1 MTAVRRLTSR
11 RGRSPS
17 QQQRSQF
24 VTTSTTPAVDVTTGR
39 PEKTAPSAGRRS
51 KRVDAITATAFVTP
65 ALIGF
70 ILFVIIPALGGLA
83 LSFFQWDLFSP
94 PQFVGLDN
102 IVRLFTDPDMWHAL
116 GVTALFVIMG
126 VIPTVVLGFLLA
138 VLVNTKLPGISV
150 LRVFYFAPMIAS
162 AAVASVIW
170 AALYDPRFGLVNQA
184 LSWVGINGPAWLS
197 DTTWARPAL
206 VIMMI
211 WGALPIVI
219 ILYLGGL
226 QRVSDDIY
234 AAASLD
240 GAGAWRQLWSMTWPN
255 VWPTT
260 LLVTVLQAVGFV
272 SGSFEVSLIMT
283 NGGPLGTTQSLAL
296 YAYKVAFS
304 DRDIGYASALS
315 LFQLVLLG
323 AIVLLVRLLVRIRKA
338 YS

>member
-1 MTAVRRLTSR
+1 
-11 RGRSPS
+11 
-17 QQQRSQF
+17 
-24 VTTSTTPAVDVTTGR
+24 
-39 PEKTAPSAGRRS
+39 
-51 KRVDAITATAFVTP
+51 
-65 ALIGF
+65 
-70 ILFVIIPALGGLA
+70 
-83 LSFFQWDLFSP
+83 
-94 PQFVGLDN
+94 
-102 IVRLFTDPDMWHAL
+102 
-116 GVTALFVIMG
+116 
-126 VIPTVVLGFLLA
+126 VLG
-138 VLVNTKLPGISV
+138 
-150 LRVFYFAPMIAS
+150 
-162 AAVASVIW
+162 W
-170 AALYDPRFGLVNQA
+170 FGTD
-184 LSWVGINGPAWLS
+184 GPDWLS

-206 VIMMI
+206 VLMMI

-315 LFQLVLLG
+315 LFQLVLMG
-323 AIVLLVRLLVRIRKA
+323 AIVLLVRGAIRIRKA
-338 YS
+338 SSR